1 MPSTF
6 WGWYEK
12 ILICFG
18 LLFGSAV
25 ALADNI
31 PNQFLGKWGI
41 DGNCYNYA
49 LFETD
54 AFTTDSDYGMA
65 VVKSVEK
72 SGEGYLLKGVETD
85 EGIDFE
91 SELLV
96 AVGDDGVLKINGTH
110 HGIEYN
116 TSMKR
121 CDREEEIPPEIYSP
135 PQSRWLL
142 IKSNAD
148 GQMFIDTQTVS
159 RGSAWIKFEFKRPI
173 KIAKHMGYVV
183 LSNYMFSCGSSI
195 GGRTESVVYNKLGEV
210 VTRVE
215 SPQNYFKPFRPESL
229 EEMLYIASCKR

>member
-1 MPSTF
+1 
-6 WGWYEK
+6 
-12 ILICFG
+12 
-18 LLFGSAV
+18 
-25 ALADNI
+25 
-31 PNQFLGKWGI
+31 
-41 DGNCYNYA
+41 
-49 LFETD
+49 
-54 AFTTDSDYGMA
+54 MA

-121 CDREEEIPPEIYSP
+121 CDREEEIPPEIYNP

-148 GQMFIDTQTVS
+148 GQMFVDTQTIS
-159 RGSAWIKFEFKRPI
+159 KGSVWIKFEFKNPI

-183 LSNYMFSCGSSI
+183 LSNYMFNCGSSI

-210 VTRVE
+210 VSRVE

-229 EEMLYIASCKR
+229 E